1 MSRYSDST
9 LVPTFTPRP
18 PCICKAMSI
27 TRWAFSVAVIFAM
40 AAATLRSFIE
50 PCCVSRIQA
59 AR

>member
-9 LVPTFTPRP
+9 LLPTSTPRP
-18 PCICKAMSI
+18 PCICSAMSI
-27 TRWAFSVAVIFAM
+27 TRWAFSVAVILAM
-40 AAATLRSFIE
+40 AAATLRSFWL